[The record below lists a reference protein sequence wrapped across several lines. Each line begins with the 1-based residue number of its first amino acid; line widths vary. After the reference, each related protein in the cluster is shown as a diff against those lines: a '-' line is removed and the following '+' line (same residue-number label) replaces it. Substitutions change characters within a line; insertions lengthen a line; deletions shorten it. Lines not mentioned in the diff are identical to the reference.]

1 MSSLSSQLSQLK
13 QELNSKT
20 RSKPY
25 LIGISGGSGGGKTSV
40 ANLIHKSL
48 GRDYSLLFSMDTYY
62 KDLTP
67 EQEKDLSNYN
77 FDSPEALDLDLLY
90 QHLNDLMQW
99 KKIQMP
105 TYDFATNKRQEKTI
119 ELTPAKVIIFEGIL
133 AFYDKRMRDLM
144 DIKLFFDLDSD
155 IRFARRIMRDISDRS
170 RQINTVVERY
180 FRFVKPAFDRYILP
194 TKKFADF
201 VIPQDNLSSLPVEIV
216 SQNIIVNVLH
226 SRREVFEKVRRR
238 ESIHIIEE
246 DFLSRKY
253 FYDPKLKELSVV
265 SSEKDIKKFNKIIHY
280 IIKKMKSSYYGVY
293 CGSIVGY
300 LFDEHKKIN
309 KDKIRSILIEIQNQ
323 KEIQKFKETITKEE
337 KCILC
342 IFEPNLIQKNTEFEN
357 SLINLFNEFKEY
369 NVQYELLAV
378 YMTNQTFN
386 GINKVVTDAAV
397 KMNYI
402 TVYFGDNLFYDEQN
416 IISGGKI
423 NTNVIDLGDVYL
435 TRANFIS
442 KFHFEKNKYLN

>member
-1 MSSLSSQLSQLK
+1 
-13 QELNSKT
+13 
-20 RSKPY
+20 
-25 LIGISGGSGGGKTSV
+25 
-40 ANLIHKSL
+40 
-48 GRDYSLLFSMDTYY
+48 
-62 KDLTP
+62 
-67 EQEKDLSNYN
+67 
-77 FDSPEALDLDLLY
+77 
-90 QHLNDLMQW
+90 
-99 KKIQMP
+99 
-105 TYDFATNKRQEKTI
+105 
-119 ELTPAKVIIFEGIL
+119 
-133 AFYDKRMRDLM
+133 
-144 DIKLFFDLDSD
+144 
-155 IRFARRIMRDISDRS
+155 
-170 RQINTVVERY
+170 
-180 FRFVKPAFDRYILP
+180 
-194 TKKFADF
+194 
-201 VIPQDNLSSLPVEIV
+201 
-216 SQNIIVNVLH
+216 
-226 SRREVFEKVRRR
+226 
-238 ESIHIIEE
+238 
-246 DFLSRKY
+246 
-253 FYDPKLKELSVV
+253 LKELSVV

-293 CGSIVGY
+293 CASIVGY